1 MNTLLLAG
9 LILALVE
16 IAKKTFKIS
25 SRYIPIVSL
34 GLMSLVMLVFWV
46 LSGYPVIPTET
57 FLTNLVAVLTA
68 MGLYSGVKST
78 IGK

>member
-1 MNTLLLAG
+1 MNTILLAG
-9 LILALVE
+9 VILVLVE
-16 IAKKTFKIS
+16 IVKKTFNLS

-34 GLMSLVMLVFWV
+34 GLMALVMLAFWV
-46 LSGYPVIPTET
+46 LSGYPAIPAEQ

-68 MGLYSGVKST
+68 MGLYSGTKAT